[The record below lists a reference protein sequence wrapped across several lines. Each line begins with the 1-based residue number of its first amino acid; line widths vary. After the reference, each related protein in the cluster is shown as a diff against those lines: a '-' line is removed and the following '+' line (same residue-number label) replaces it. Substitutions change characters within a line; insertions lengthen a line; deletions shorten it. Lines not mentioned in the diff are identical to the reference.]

1 MPWYTIIPPFGTNV
15 IGAHAFVPMDDEN
28 CWTWSIN
35 YDPARELTKGRN
47 RRDDDGMGIHVEY
60 VPGTFR
66 PKANRDNHF
75 LIDRAAQRAKKSFSG
90 VKGIS
95 MQDASLQESMG
106 RIVDRTTERLGTSD
120 AAIIAARRTLLR
132 AAEALADGGTT
143 PIALEP
149 EAQYV
154 RSASILIPKGVPFA
168 EGAAEALRAAPGK
181 PFASV

>member
-1 MPWYTIIPPFGTNV
+1 M
-15 IGAHAFVPMDDEN
+15 
-28 CWTWSIN
+28 
-35 YDPARELTKGRN
+35 
-47 RRDDDGMGIHVEY
+47 
-60 VPGTFR
+60 
-66 PKANRDNHF
+66 ANRENHF

-132 AAEALADGGTT
+132 AAESLADGGRP
-143 PIALEP
+143 PIAREA
-149 EAQYV
+149 EAQYG
-154 RSASILIPKGVPFA
+154 RSASLLIPKGVPFA
-168 EGAAEALRAAPGK
+168 EGAADALRAAPGK

>member
-1 MPWYTIIPPFGTNV
+1 
-15 IGAHAFVPMDDEN
+15 MD
-28 CWTWSIN
+28 
-35 YDPARELTKGRN
+35 A
-47 RRDDDGMGIHVEY
+47 GMGIHVEY
-60 VPGTFR
+60 IPGTFR
-66 PKANRDNHF
+66 AKANRENHF

-106 RIVDRTTERLGTSD
+106 RIADRTIERLGTSD

-132 AAEALADGGTT
+132 AAESLADGGRP